1 MISLSILINS
11 TFIVFTYFISLY
23 NKNRIDSRNNNE
35 EVEVSILEP
44 TVVTAQQM
52 QAYDKYTIETI
63 GMPSAVLMERA
74 ALGVIATISAGDFDL
89 SRVLIVAGTGNNGGD
104 GLAVARILHLK
115 GVDVKVLL
123 LGDERKLSKA
133 NKEQLAICRKYQV
146 KIGHSIKDFRYY
158 TLIID
163 ALFGIGLTRDIT
175 GKLAEAVKKINA
187 SNQPVVAVD
196 IPSGLDATTG
206 KILGSAIRA
215 NTTVTFGYLKVGL
228 TVGDANKRV
237 GKVIVKDIGIY
248 APEF

>member
-1 MISLSILINS
+1 MEQTAI
-11 TFIVFTYFISLY
+11 
-23 NKNRIDSRNNNE
+23 
-35 EVEVSILEP
+35 
-44 TVVTAQQM
+44 TAQQM

-63 GMPSAVLMERA
+63 GIPSAVLMERA
-74 ALGVIATISAGDFDL
+74 ALAVIETLAAGTFDL
-89 SRVLIVAGTGNNGGD
+89 SHVLVVAGTGNNGGD
-104 GLAVARILHLK
+104 GLAIARILHLK

-123 LGDERKLSKA
+123 LGDERRLSKA
-133 NKEQLAICRKYQV
+133 NREQLAIARKYQV
-146 KIGHSIKDFRYY
+146 KIGHSIKDFRDY
-158 TLIID
+158 TVIVD

-215 NTTVTFGYLKVGL
+215 NMTVTFAYPKIGL
-228 TVGDANKRV
+228 QVGDANKRV

>member
-1 MISLSILINS
+1 M
-11 TFIVFTYFISLY
+11 Y
-23 NKNRIDSRNNNE
+23 NNNRIDSRNNNE

-74 ALGVIATISAGDFDL
+74 ALSVIATIAAGGFDL

-104 GLAVARILHLK
+104 GLAIARLLHLK
-115 GVDVKVLL
+115 GIDVKVLL

-146 KIGHSIKDFRYY
+146 KIGHSIKDFRDY

-163 ALFGIGLTRDIT
+163 ALFGIGLRRDIT
-175 GKLAEAVKKINA
+175 GKLSEAVKKINA

-215 NTTVTFGYLKVGL
+215 NTTITFGYLKVGL
-228 TVGDANKRV
+228 TVGDASKRV